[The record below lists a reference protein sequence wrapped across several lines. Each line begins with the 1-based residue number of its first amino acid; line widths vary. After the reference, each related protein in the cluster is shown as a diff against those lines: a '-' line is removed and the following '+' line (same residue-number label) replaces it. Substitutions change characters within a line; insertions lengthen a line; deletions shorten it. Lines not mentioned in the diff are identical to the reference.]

1 MFNVVIVL
9 VRLVCVWVIV
19 CKDDADVTK
28 VGIDVHCVVVWRGG
42 IAEVDDGTEI
52 DGAYVS
58 KDDVDLVG
66 GGVDVLVNEFDSS
79 VSSDN
84 GTVVMFALRGRT
96 VNGTVVDD
104 LFPAA
109 DTLASMFN
117 SGS

>member
-9 VRLVCVWVIV
+9 VRLVCVGVNV

-28 VGIDVHCVVVWRGG
+28 VGIDVHCVVVWRDG

-104 LFPAA
+104 LFSAA